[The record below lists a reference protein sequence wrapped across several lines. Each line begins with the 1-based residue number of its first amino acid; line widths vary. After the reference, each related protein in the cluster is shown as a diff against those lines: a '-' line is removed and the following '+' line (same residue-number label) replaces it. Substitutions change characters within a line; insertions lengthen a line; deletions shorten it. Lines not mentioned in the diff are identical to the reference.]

1 MIDQDKFKQ
10 QAVVKLS
17 DFSRRKAVTAEPS
30 IEETSSSDQKDARAE
45 MQGKIAT
52 AKLHANK
59 EMESFRKATEE
70 YIGKIRELIVF
81 DGIDSIVEELFL
93 DSLLRSII
101 APTIKGQQIP
111 GMPEEDYRTFRT
123 QLYKALINHYVDG
136 K

>member
-17 DFSRRKAVTAEPS
+17 DFSKRKAVAAEPS

-81 DGIDSIVEELFL
+81 EGIDSIVEELFL